1 MGRGGRAPRW
11 WRAARR
17 CRLPATLGTT
27 VLAAATLVTG
37 GLAWAALGGGVAD
50 SAGAFSTGTMLLG
63 GTTPPGVTCTSSSM
77 VSPIVSNSATCPG
90 NPLPAGTLTTDPSAA
105 ATTLS
110 DAGTT
115 SATTTTIAAPTCGVA
130 QLADSEAQDTA
141 LAMGGVSYGQAGPL
155 SGTGTGIA
163 FDGSSGWF
171 ESTASYAS
179 PSSFTLLAWFKAG
192 PGATGTIFSVSNAQF
207 DSGATLSDLNLWV
220 DSTGKLVWGV
230 VTLGTLGVQVPSEI
244 TSSSTVTDGTWHLA
258 AATFSGLSSTLYV
271 DGTSEGSVLSITGIG
286 STAGYPSIGWG
297 PEASTGWSD
306 GPTIGFFGG
315 MLSMVSLS
323 PSAASGAQ
331 IATLAGESSASAYES
346 ALASA
351 AAPSENWQ
359 MADSGTTPF
368 TGAVAVSGGGTT
380 VPCQRVEATVEEVQG
395 VTTGCA
401 FPAGAGP
408 CPAPTNTSLLSFLS
422 AASALDPPGPSAPVQ
437 ITLTCA
443 LTAPSPVGVAGLHL
457 LPGFTFDAARPS
469 WTAALDYQGASVGL

>member
-1 MGRGGRAPRW
+1 MGRGGGAVRW

-17 CRLPATLGTT
+17 LRLPAALGTT

-37 GLAWAALGGGVAD
+37 GLAWAALGGAVAD

-63 GTTPPGVTCTSSSM
+63 GTTPSSVTCTSSST
-77 VSPIVSNSATCPG
+77 VAPIVSNSATCPG
-90 NPLPAGTLTTDPSAA
+90 DPLPTGTLTTVASGA

-110 DAGTT
+110 DPGTT
-115 SATTTTIAAPTCGVA
+115 SATTATIAAPSCGVA
-130 QLADSEAQDTA
+130 QLADSESHDTG

-155 SGTGTGIA
+155 GGTGTGIA

-171 ESTASYAS
+171 ESTSSYAS
-179 PSSFTLLAWFKAG
+179 PSSFTLLAWFEAG

-207 DSGATLSDLNLWV
+207 DSGATSSDLNLWV
-220 DSTGKLVWGV
+220 NSTGQLVWGV

-244 TSSSTVTDGTWHLA
+244 TSSSAVTDGSWHLA
-258 AATFSGLSSTLYV
+258 AATFSGPSSTLYV

-297 PEASTGWSD
+297 PEASTGWS
-306 GPTIGFFGG
+306 GAPSTGFFGG
-315 MLSMVSLS
+315 TLSMVSLS
-323 PSAASGAQ
+323 PSAASAAQ
-331 IATLAGESSASAYES
+331 IATLAGESTASAYES

-359 MADSGTTPF
+359 MADSGATPF

-380 VPCQRVEATVEEVQG
+380 VPCQRVELTVQQVQG
-395 VTTGCA
+395 ITTGCA

-408 CPAPTNTSLLSFLS
+408 CPAPANTALLSSLS
-422 AASALDPPGPSAPVQ
+422 AATALDPPSPAAPVQ
-437 ITLTCA
+437 ITLTGA
-443 LTAPSPVGVAGLHL
+443 LTAPSPLGVAGLHL

-469 WTAALDYQGASVGL
+469 WTAALDYPGASVGL